1 MDAFANVYRYLSVLY
16 LSVEVISAS
25 IINVW
30 LTHPVSNNILESIHV
45 NILCQRKSSSLFNLI
60 TSVLHFDPYED
71 YSLFWKTKCGVITS
85 DESSWGICWNSIPE
99 PGGPVERPFFDGFR
113 PGDGLQMAYS
123 QWHFTLTVT
132 LYICDSYNFNV
143 FPIWFNCICY

>member
-71 YSLFWKTKCGVITS
+71 YSLF
-85 DESSWGICWNSIPE
+85 
-99 PGGPVERPFFDGFR
+99 
-113 PGDGLQMAYS
+113 
-123 QWHFTLTVT
+123 
-132 LYICDSYNFNV
+132 
-143 FPIWFNCICY
+143 